1 MFIKIFLFNSKTTIF
16 KGSQHQIGP
25 LLKIVFNIY
34 SLRGSI
40 EIGCNNALPISGG
53 RDLIQNRAKNQERQ
67 SFTISDFRQ
76 NNGLKHQQP
85 QLCTTICTLS
95 LFKTPKSLK
104 SPFPP
109 YHPLTPSFTFTIP
122 IRSTMFH
129 QKVKSKQL
137 PHYFQKSYSSCSVS
151 ASVIKL
157 FSFLLT
163 ILLTKMCSSLSQHM
177 KVRTECTEKLL
188 VL

>member
-25 LLKIVFNIY
+25 LMKIVPNIY

-40 EIGCNNALPISGG
+40 EIGCKNTLPISGG
-53 RDLIQNRAKNQERQ
+53 QGLIQNRAKNQERQ

-76 NNGLKHQQP
+76 NTGLKNQQP
-85 QLCTTICTLS
+85 RLCTTICALS

-109 YHPLTPSFTFTIP
+109 YHPVPCSFTLTIS

-137 PHYFQKSYSSCSVS
+137 PDYFQKHYSSCTVS
-151 ASVIKL
+151 AAKIGTLITSKTGKL
-157 FSFLLT
+157 SSCEYSRT
-163 ILLTKMCSSLSQHM
+163 ITKDFVTIGYPPMSS
-177 KVRTECTEKLL
+177 
-188 VL
+188 